1 MKISL
6 ERFIQNTKGTKVG
19 VPWNPNLTG
28 QCVSLVQQYINQ
40 CLNQPMK
47 ARENA
52 KDWKNSYVR
61 EGLGK
66 IVSNPRKGDLLV
78 YGENMGGGYGHIAI
92 YVDKNRMYDQNNATH
107 DNLKA
112 GYSRIF
118 GGYTVLR
125 PNAELIEEVVN
136 TNKKLIL
143 PSNVDK
149 WRVYPLDKAPVVGN
163 ECGFLRPSKFGGL
176 TYDILNIP
184 QLNVVTIQTRDF
196 GKVNIYVAP
205 STGATIQ

>member
-6 ERFIQNTKGTKVG
+6 EKFIQNTRGTKVG
-19 VPWNPNLTG
+19 VPWNSNLTG

-47 ARENA
+47 ARGNA

-66 IVSNPRKGDLLV
+66 IVSVPRKGDLLV
-78 YGENMGGGYGHIAI
+78 YGESMGGGYGHIAI
-92 YVDKNRMYDQNNATH
+92 YVDGDRMYDQNNSTH

-125 PNAELIEEVVN
+125 PNTELIEEVVN
-136 TNKKLIL
+136 TNKKLVL
-143 PSNVDK
+143 PANVDK

-176 TYDILNIP
+176 EYSILNTP
-184 QLNVVTIQTRDF
+184 QTNVVTIQTRDF

-205 STGATIQ
+205 STGAIIQ